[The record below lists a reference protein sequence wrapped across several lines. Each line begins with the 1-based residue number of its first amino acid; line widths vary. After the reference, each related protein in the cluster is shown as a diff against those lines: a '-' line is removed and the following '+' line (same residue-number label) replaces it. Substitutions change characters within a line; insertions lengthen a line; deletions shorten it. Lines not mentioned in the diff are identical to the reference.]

1 MRTVEGGPFSASNRR
16 EAKIAFL
23 EIDRW
28 QIFGSMIKIA
38 CFASGRRVKCM
49 YMFVHLESNVCHS
62 K

>member
-38 CFASGRRVKCM
+38 CFASGRRVKFM
-49 YMFVHLESNVCHS
+49 YMFVM
-62 K
+62 